1 MEYHLGGV
9 IAIGS
14 GGLEFDSRE
23 KQIEDNPQVEL
34 YADHLDRLS
43 GSSEPEMELELLDEA
58 GNISSGLAIRI
69 HNSIIRYGKEVIK
82 AKTVEDK
89 LDLIARQNVSIGG
102 MVLMAVAVSGDK
114 SFGSL
119 IAKAFSNKR
128 I

>member
-14 GGLEFDSRE
+14 GGLEFDSRD
-23 KQIEDNPQVEL
+23 KQLEDNPQVEI

-43 GSSEPEMELELLDEA
+43 GSNESEMEFLDEA

-89 LDLIARQNVSIGG
+89 LDMIARQNVTIGG
-102 MVLMAVAVSGDK
+102 MVLMSVAVSGDK